1 MHVPIPGCWYPHWDT
16 GTLTKSPVPIPRCTN
31 PHQTPQVPGAA
42 SPPAAHHSTRGRCC
56 VRGGAAAVPGVADG
70 GGGSGGDEE
79 GGARRGGGA
88 LRRALRRGRLRSSSL
103 PPPPPPP
110 PRCHRRLP
118 AHAAR
123 CRARRNAG
131 LAGRAAPPAAPAA
144 RSAPLPGSPAPGAG
158 ERRSPVPAGCMD
170 RSSLLQ
176 LIQEQVRAEG
186 GGLRGGVGA
195 PEGGSVVPRAPE
207 PRARGA
213 AEAAQLSSLVAS
225 PGIPEGRRGAER
237 RGRWMDPPGPDNP
250 AAGSEPRDLIAGAA
264 LLRSAGQDPA
274 PPRYRSVRPG
284 PAARHL
290 PAAPAVR
297 PDPPRAEPAASPRA
311 GRGFTGGSA
320 MPLSPPGCRR
330 DLGRVPR
337 SLLGTAV
344 PGSLRCPAAFRHGAA
359 PRWGPPG
366 VVCGEMPP
374 NHQ

>member
-70 GGGSGGDEE
+70 GGGESGGDEE

-237 RGRWMDPPGPDNP
+237 RGR
-250 AAGSEPRDLIAGAA
+250 
-264 LLRSAGQDPA
+264 
-274 PPRYRSVRPG
+274 
-284 PAARHL
+284 
-290 PAAPAVR
+290 
-297 PDPPRAEPAASPRA
+297 
-311 GRGFTGGSA
+311 
-320 MPLSPPGCRR
+320 
-330 DLGRVPR
+330 
-337 SLLGTAV
+337 
-344 PGSLRCPAAFRHGAA
+344 
-359 PRWGPPG
+359 
-366 VVCGEMPP
+366 
-374 NHQ
+374 